1 MRYEGCWRKVIMATI
16 EQILNECVERLR
28 KGATVEQCLASFP
41 EQASELEP
49 LLKAV
54 VSLNQ
59 FSALRP
65 RAEFKAQVR
74 TQALMALRRKTARK
88 QHSWLGG
95 FMWRR
100 TWATVAVGIL
110 ALVAVGGGAVAA
122 SANTLPGHPL
132 YAVKTTVERAQ
143 LALTASDVGKAK
155 LLVKFA
161 DKRVQEIGSVVKE
174 GRGDEVDELSIAM
187 VRDLERLKETIRGP
201 ISPDRAISDASKAVT
216 AATTAQSAVLQ
227 PSPDTITPVPPPSSG
242 VGVLAGPSAE
252 GQKAE
257 AHNGDEKDQGDVSEA
272 RDVAEVRQRLSAE
285 AQKQLRY
292 LEELLE
298 EADEKDQPAIRR
310 AIERAA
316 SAYEQAAKEGD

>member
-1 MRYEGCWRKVIMATI
+1 MARI
-16 EQILNECVERLR
+16 ERILDECVERLR

-49 LLKAV
+49 LLKTV

-59 FSALRP
+59 ASELRP
-65 RAEFKAQVR
+65 RPEFKAQAR
-74 TQALMALRRKTARK
+74 TQVLMALRRKTARK
-88 QHSWLGG
+88 QRSWLGG

-100 TWATVAVGIL
+100 TWATVAVSIL

-132 YAVKTTVERAQ
+132 YAVKTTAERAQ

-161 DKRVQEIGSVVKE
+161 DRRIKEIGGMVE
-174 GRGDEVDELSIAM
+174 AGRGDEVDELSVAM
-187 VRDLERLKETIRGP
+187 VRDLERLKETIREP
-201 ISPDRAISDASKAVT
+201 ISLDRAISDASKAVT
-216 AATTAQSAVLQ
+216 A
-227 PSPDTITPVPPPSSG
+227 PVPAPSFG
-242 VGVLAGPSAE
+242 VGVLGVPPSAE

-257 AHNGDEKDQGDVSEA
+257 AQNGEGNNQWDVSEA
-272 RDVAEVRQRLSAE
+272 RNVAEVRQGLRAE

-292 LEELLE
+292 LEKLLE
-298 EADEKDQPAIRR
+298 GASEKDQPAIRR

-316 SAYEQAAKEGD
+316 LAYEQAAKEND